1 MLEKTNEKIEDKIY
15 EIRGEQIMLDSDLAK
30 IYKCK
35 NGTKTINQAVK
46 RHLNRFPERFMF
58 RLTDEEYYQILRSQI
73 GTLELQQGK
82 YSKYLPFAFTE
93 QGVAMLATVIRTEV
107 AEQVSVDI
115 MDAFVRMRHFINNN
129 MLMFKDLEEI
139 KKLTIQNTNDI
150 NFLQDT
156 FNKFKTKDKKEYL
169 YFNGQVFDSYSK
181 LIDIMKAAKIELI
194 IIDSYADKVILD
206 MISKIDMQVILITS
220 NNTKLKSIDLDKYNN
235 QYNNLKVYYD
245 NSFHDRF
252 LVLDKKI
259 IYHCGA
265 SLNHA
270 GNKTFAIN
278 KLEDISIVNLLI
290 YKINKIVENNVV

>member
-15 EIRGEQIMLDSDLAK
+15 EIRGKQIMLDSDLAK

-46 RHLNRFPERFMF
+46 RHLNRFSERFMF

-252 LVLDKKI
+252 LVLR
-259 IYHCGA
+259 
-265 SLNHA
+265 
-270 GNKTFAIN
+270 
-278 KLEDISIVNLLI
+278 
-290 YKINKIVENNVV
+290 

>member
-15 EIRGEQIMLDSDLAK
+15 EIRGKQIMLDSDLAK